1 LGLEVDFG
9 LAGFIVLAGHVE
21 VNEGDDAKA
30 GEVFEGAD
38 VVLRVLVRD
47 QLLDLNQVADREQLS
62 V

>member
-9 LAGFIVLAGHVE
+9 LAGFIVLAGRVE